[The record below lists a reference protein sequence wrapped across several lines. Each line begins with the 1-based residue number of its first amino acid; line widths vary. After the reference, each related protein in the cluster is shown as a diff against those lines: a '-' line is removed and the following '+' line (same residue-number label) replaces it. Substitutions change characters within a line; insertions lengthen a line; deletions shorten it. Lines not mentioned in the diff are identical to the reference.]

1 LGPASSA
8 SIAARALLAGEALVA
23 EDVGERFVGAAAI
36 VGEVALARAIRE
48 RGAAVVVV
56 REPTATVLRA
66 LRERPPALLVVTG
79 PELPAAV
86 AAQRV
91 LGPEAQVIV
100 GDGELVLCAPDV
112 RELTGLRA
120 AFSGAKVRLGLCP
133 APPWLPEWLAAPE
146 LSGCRAAGFVAASSL
161 HAGWV
166 GWARAAGPRQV
177 LVPLGVEPPRVDV
190 PRHPSLAPAAA
201 AHALERLTG
210 PVFPAPGVL
219 ALLLEQAQ
227 GTGPEGHGKKTMAP
241 TPGELARWRQAWR
254 ALPLSGADGGEA
266 PHPGLPLASPTDAF
280 LAQRALLRREA
291 GERTLT
297 ATLELPTLEEEAV
310 ARAEEVL
317 RSAGQV
323 LSEHESKVVLK
334 RFGIE
339 VTRQAVASSASGAA
353 QYAEQI
359 GFPVVLKA
367 VSPDLRR
374 KQELG
379 AVVLDLTT
387 SAAVRRAYSTIVTA
401 VEERAPTTHLDGV
414 LVAEQIP
421 EGLELH
427 CGAVAL
433 ASGETALFARVLGTP
448 LGHEYTLCLSP
459 LASSEALLFAHAT
472 LSRVPLRRKDDPDI
486 RQLAGLFLR
495 LDALV
500 RHFGAAAAEGEG
512 RIELVD
518 LSPVRLVAE
527 PRGYVTL
534 DARIVQR
541 AHLEGL

>member
-1 LGPASSA
+1 MRPVSSA
-8 SIAARALLAGEALVA
+8 SLAARALLAGEALVA
-23 EDVGERFVGAAAI
+23 EDVGEAFSGGTVL
-36 VGEVALARAIRE
+36 GEVALARRIRE
-48 RGAAVVVV
+48 QGAAVVVV
-56 REPTATVLRA
+56 REPSATVLRA

-79 PELPAAV
+79 PELPVGV
-86 AAQRV
+86 AGRV
-91 LGPEAQVIV
+91 LGPDAQVRV
-100 GDGELVLCAPDV
+100 GDGELVLCAPDA
-112 RELTGLRA
+112 RELAGLRA
-120 AFSGAKVRLGLCP
+120 AFDEGVRLAICP
-133 APPWLPEWLAAPE
+133 APPWLPEWLATPE
-146 LSGCRAAGFVAASSL
+146 LTGCRAAGFVAASSL

-166 GWARAAGPRQV
+166 AWARAAGSRQV
-177 LVPLGVEPPRVDV
+177 IVPLGVEAPKVEQ
-190 PRHPSLAPAAA
+190 PRHPSLAQAAA

-219 ALLLEQAQ
+219 ALLLAQ
-227 GTGPEGHGKKTMAP
+227 GAGPEGHGRKGMSP

-254 ALPLSGADGGEA
+254 ALPLSGADGAAEA
-266 PHPGLPLASPTDAF
+266 PHAGLPLGSPTDAF

-291 GERTLT
+291 GERAQAQAIERPGLD
-297 ATLELPTLEEEAV
+297 EEQV

-339 VTRQAVASSASGAA
+339 VTRQAVANSASGAA

-387 SAAVRRAYSTIVTA
+387 SAAVRRAYSMIVSA

-427 CGAVAL
+427 VGAVAL

-448 LGHEYTLCLSP
+448 LAHEYTLCLSP
-459 LASSEALLFAHAT
+459 LQPPEALLFAHAT
-472 LSRVPLRRKDDPDI
+472 LSRVPLRRKDDPDV
-486 RQLAGLFLR
+486 RQLAGLLLR

-500 RHFGAAAAEGEG
+500 QHFGAASAEGEG

-527 PRGYVTL
+527 ARGYVTL

-541 AHLEGL
+541 AHLEGA